1 MNATHRPSPRR
12 VPAAPRHAALFRN
25 DRGGLEPRLYATP
38 ADAAQVAR
46 ERELPTPAEIEAA
59 DSTKEVRHTVFAK
72 RLGISPRLVRDYYK
86 RGDLPG
92 AKEHSA
98 YILMVPLRLLNLARI
113 RGLLAVARMARAGL
127 L

>member
-1 MNATHRPSPRR
+1 MNATHRP
-12 VPAAPRHAALFRN
+12 
-25 DRGGLEPRLYATP
+25 
-38 ADAAQVAR
+38 
-46 ERELPTPAEIEAA
+46 
-59 DSTKEVRHTVFAK
+59 
-72 RLGISPRLVRDYYK
+72 SPRLVRDYYK